1 MKLVFKLISGEEII
15 GTLACETDEEFDKLE
30 QFELMD
36 PMWIVPSK
44 DGAMK
49 LRDACMLSENDG
61 LIFVPEC
68 IITCYKPSINL
79 INYYLQASEYSKT
92 FTRDGIGA
100 QIDMATL
107 ELQQMMQ
114 EEKEQLAKMGEIYR
128 NLTGSKLH

>member
-15 GTLACETDEEFDKLE
+15 GTLACETDEDFDKLE

-36 PMWIVPSK
+36 PMWIVPEK
-44 DGAMK
+44 GGAMK
-49 LRDACMLSENDG
+49 LRDACILSENDG

-92 FTRDGIGA
+92 FARDGIAA
-100 QIDMATL
+100 QIDLATIG
-107 ELQQMMQ
+107 LQQMMQ
-114 EEKEQLAKMGEIYR
+114 EEKDQEIKMGEIYR
-128 NLTGSKLH
+128 KITGSKLH

>member
-15 GTLACETDEEFDKLE
+15 GTLACETDEDFDKLE

-36 PMWIVPSK
+36 PMWIVPSEG
-44 DGAMK
+44 GAMK

-79 INYYLQASEYSKT
+79 INYYLQACEYSKA
-92 FTRDGIGA
+92 FTRAGIGA
-100 QIDMATL
+100 QIDLATIEL
-107 ELQQMMQ
+107 EQMMHEEKQ
-114 EEKEQLAKMGEIYR
+114 EEAKMGELYR
-128 NLTGSKLH
+128 KLTGSKLH

>member
-36 PMWIVPSK
+36 PMWIVPTEG
-44 DGAMK
+44 GAMK

-79 INYYLQASEYSKT
+79 VNYYLQACEYSKT
-92 FTRDGIGA
+92 FTRAGIGA
-100 QIDMATL
+100 QIDLATIEL
-107 ELQQMMQ
+107 EQMMH
-114 EEKEQLAKMGEIYR
+114 EEKREEAKMGELYR
-128 NLTGSKLH
+128 KLTGTKLH

>member
-36 PMWIVPSK
+36 PMWIIPSRN
-44 DGAMK
+44 GAMK
-49 LRDACMLSENDG
+49 LSDACILSANDG

-68 IITCYKPSINL
+68 IITCYKPSTNL
-79 INYYLQASEYSKT
+79 INYYLQASEYAKT
-92 FTRDGIGA
+92 FARDGIGT
-100 QIDMATL
+100 QIDLATI

-114 EEKEQLAKMGEIYR
+114 DEKDQEVKMGEIYR
-128 NLTGSKLH
+128 KITGAKLH

>member
-36 PMWIVPSK
+36 PMWIVPSEG
-44 DGAMK
+44 GAMK

-79 INYYLQASEYSKT
+79 INYYLQACEYSKA
-92 FTRDGIGA
+92 FTRAGIGA
-100 QIDMATL
+100 QIDLATIEL
-107 ELQQMMQ
+107 EQMMHEEKQ
-114 EEKEQLAKMGEIYR
+114 EEAKMGELYR
-128 NLTGSKLH
+128 KLTGSKLH

>member
-1 MKLVFKLISGEEII
+1 MILVLKLISGEEII
-15 GTLACETDEEFDKLE
+15 GALDCETDEEFHKLE

-61 LIFVPEC
+61 LIFIPEC

-79 INYYLQASEYSKT
+79 ASYYLQASEYSKN
-92 FTRDGIGA
+92 FTRADVGA
-100 QIDMATL
+100 QIDIATADL
-107 ELQQMMQ
+107 HDTIR
-114 EEKEQLAKMGEIYR
+114 EEKEQQSKMGELYR
-128 NLTGSKLH
+128 KITGSKLH

>member
-15 GTLACETDEEFDKLE
+15 GTLACETDEDFDKLE

-36 PMWIVPSK
+36 PMWIVPSEG
-44 DGAMK
+44 GAMK

-79 INYYLQASEYSKT
+79 INYYLQACEYSKT
-92 FTRDGIGA
+92 FTRAGIGA
-100 QIDMATL
+100 QIDLATIEL
-107 ELQQMMQ
+107 EQMMH
-114 EEKEQLAKMGEIYR
+114 EEKREEAKMGELYR
-128 NLTGSKLH
+128 KLTGSKLH

>member
-79 INYYLQASEYSKT
+79 VNYYLQASEYSKT
-92 FTRDGIGA
+92 FTRDGIGS
-100 QIDMATL
+100 QIDIATL
-107 ELQQMMQ
+107 ELRQMME
-114 EEKEQLAKMGEIYR
+114 EEKEQEAKMGELYR
-128 NLTGSKLH
+128 NITGSKLH

>member
-36 PMWIVPSK
+36 PMWIVPSEG
-44 DGAMK
+44 GAMK

-79 INYYLQASEYSKT
+79 INYYLQACEYSKA
-92 FTRDGIGA
+92 FTRAGIGA
-100 QIDMATL
+100 QIDLATIEL
-107 ELQQMMQ
+107 EQMMYEEKQ
-114 EEKEQLAKMGEIYR
+114 EEAKMGELYR
-128 NLTGSKLH
+128 KLTGSKLH

>member
-79 INYYLQASEYSKT
+79 VNYYLQASEYSKT

-114 EEKEQLAKMGEIYR
+114 EEKEQLAKMGEVYR

>member
-36 PMWIVPSK
+36 PMWIVRSK

-79 INYYLQASEYSKT
+79 VNYYLQASEYSKT

-107 ELQQMMQ
+107 ELRQMMQ
-114 EEKEQLAKMGEIYR
+114 EEKEQLAKMGEVYR
-128 NLTGSKLH
+128 NLTGTKLH

>member
-15 GTLACETDEEFDKLE
+15 GTLACETDEDFDKLE

-36 PMWIVPSK
+36 PMWIVPTEG
-44 DGAMK
+44 GAMK

-79 INYYLQASEYSKT
+79 INYYLQACEYSKA
-92 FTRDGIGA
+92 FTRAGIGA
-100 QIDMATL
+100 QIDLATIEL
-107 ELQQMMQ
+107 EQMMREEKQ
-114 EEKEQLAKMGEIYR
+114 EEAKMGELYR
-128 NLTGSKLH
+128 KLTGSKLH

>member
-36 PMWIVPSK
+36 PMWIVPSR
-44 DGAMK
+44 DGSMK
-49 LRDACMLSENDG
+49 LHDACILSANDG

-68 IITCYKPSINL
+68 IITCYKPSTNL

-92 FTRDGIGA
+92 FARDGIGA
-100 QIDMATL
+100 QIDLATI

-114 EEKEQLAKMGEIYR
+114 EEKEQETKMGEIYR
-128 NLTGSKLH
+128 KITGSKLH